1 MTTYDVEIGYGSG
14 WIAIVPVGT
23 VIYIH
28 NVTNHVLYY
37 KFGISGTSTGL
48 PLENGNYIK
57 SEETVYIR
65 DNTHFKTKITI
76 VGD

>member
-37 KFGISGTSTGL
+37 KFGIGGASNGL
-48 PLENGNYIK
+48 PLEQGDYIK
-57 SEETVYIR
+57 SEEVVYVK
-65 DNTHFKTKITI
+65 DNTHFKTKITV

>member
-37 KFGISGTSTGL
+37 KFGISGASTGL

-57 SEETVYIR
+57 AEETVYIR